1 MNEITNATY
10 YETLVFRSAS
20 VTLNSN
26 MGGRNLLE
34 RLREGV
40 VLGDGSYAMTL
51 EKRGYVTCGPFTPE
65 AVLQNPEAGKLPGNV
80 LSYGRDVSQ
89 F

>member
-1 MNEITNATY
+1 MS
-10 YETLVFRSAS
+10 F
-20 VTLNSN
+20 NSN
-26 MGGRNLLE
+26 MGGKTLLE

-51 EKRGYVTCGPFTPE
+51 ERRGYVTCGPFTPE

-80 LSYGRDVSQ
+80 SLYMRDVSQ
-89 F
+89 LKGKRH